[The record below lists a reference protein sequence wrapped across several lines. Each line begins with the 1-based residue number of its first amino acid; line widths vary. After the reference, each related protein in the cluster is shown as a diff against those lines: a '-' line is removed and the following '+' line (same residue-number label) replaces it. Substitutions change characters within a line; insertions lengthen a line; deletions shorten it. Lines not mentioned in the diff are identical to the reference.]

1 MFSKPQNGW
10 STVTLNDVVIGA
22 ASYIEDV
29 ATDTLTT
36 LISYLKGE
44 LTHFELMYDGEGY
57 DFGIS
62 QIFNELYAVSNKS
75 EDLKILFKIDPNYED
90 SSTMETIRKLA
101 KEIYEDF
108 TKDFNEWLVFY
119 IDNDCEE
126 ELIKYKIEFQKLLDE
141 LKTILEQPYHDI
153 EMGNLIFGN
162 SRGEFC
168 VSRDKWEEYFLKFLT
183 QCGFDSYGHINDE
196 EIERLYCVTDYVPE
210 QKILDD
216 GTKYTEHIHL
226 FSNDTFELRPYY
238 WGDNE
243 VLAKKPNFIYKPS
256 NIEISWYKYPL
267 RDAYSNK
274 QLTLDELYT
283 ILKECAKSLNK
294 TLHI

>member
-10 STVTLNDVVIGA
+10 STVTINDVVIGA

-29 ATDTLTT
+29 ATDTLTN

-75 EDLKILFKIDPNYED
+75 EDLKILFQIDSNYED
-90 SSTMETIRKLA
+90 SSARETARKLA
-101 KEIYEDF
+101 KEIYKDF
-108 TKDFNEWLVFY
+108 TRDFNDWLVFY
-119 IDNDCEE
+119 VDNNSEE
-126 ELIKYKIEFQKLLDE
+126 EINKYKIEFQKLLDE
-141 LKTILEQPYHDI
+141 LKNILEQPYHDI
-153 EMGNLIFGN
+153 EIGNLIFGN
-162 SRGEFC
+162 SRGDYC
-168 VSRDKWEEYFLKFLT
+168 VSRDKWEEAFLKFLT

-196 EIERLYCVTDYVPE
+196 EIERLYCTTDYVPQIKTLE
-210 QKILDD
+210 N
-216 GTKYTEHIHL
+216 GTQYTEHVHL

-243 VLAKKPNFIYKPS
+243 VLANKPNFVYKPDLV
-256 NIEISWYKYPL
+256 EISWYKYPL
-267 RDAYSNK
+267 RDSYSNK
-274 QLTLDELYT
+274 QLTFKYFCDM
-283 ILKECAKSLNK
+283 LKICANSLGKKVN
-294 TLHI
+294 I